1 MQNENK
7 NKNGGRELK
16 LKAKKNDRVFNVYC
30 EQESLII
37 SLIFLTIEMSNFSI
51 TLFEKSIYTDTV

>member
-30 EQESLII
+30 EQESLIFI
-37 SLIFLTIEMSNFSI
+37 LPN
-51 TLFEKSIYTDTV
+51 Y